1 MNAIV
6 LLTNYFTKLRKPKR
20 NICLPSHLDGFSL
33 EKEEGRAKTTREL
46 ESYSILDVVA
56 H

>member
-6 LLTNYFTKLRKPKR
+6 LLTNYFTKLRRPKQ

-33 EKEEGRAKTTREL
+33 EKEEGRAKTTKKL
-46 ESYSILDVVA
+46 KFYSILDVVA

>member
-6 LLTNYFTKLRKPKR
+6 LLTNYFTKLRKPNQ

-33 EKEEGRAKTTREL
+33 EKEERKAKTTKEL
-46 ESYSILDVVA
+46 DSYSILDVVA

>member
-6 LLTNYFTKLRKPKR
+6 LLTNYFTKLRRPKQ
-20 NICLPSHLDGFSL
+20 NICLQSHLDGFSL
-33 EKEEGRAKTTREL
+33 EKEEGRAKTTKEL
-46 ESYSILDVVA
+46 EFYSILDVVA